1 MHSFEV
7 SLGYESV
14 DWTTFSTWSAVIS
27 FPVFLIVV
35 DVVLMFVICIIS
47 IALSLHIVL
56 FLYCF
61 LYLVFYNWQKLAKEI
76 CSETISGILSKTMQ
90 VCSSVCLE
98 IILREKL
105 KKLIFHIPFRFNIQN
120 DPNFIRQE
128 KFKDTK
134 GVSRSS
140 KFKKYRQ
147 YNDQRKYDIKTN

>member
-14 DWTTFSTWSAVIS
+14 DRTIFSTWSAVIS
-27 FPVFLIVV
+27 FPVLLIVV

-47 IALSLHIVL
+47 IALSLHFVL
-56 FLYCF
+56 FLYCY

-105 KKLIFHIPFRFNIQN
+105 KKIIFRFNIQN

-134 GVSRSS
+134 GVSRRS
-140 KFKKYRQ
+140 KSKKCRQ
-147 YNDQRKYDIKTN
+147 YNDQRKYDKKTN